1 MLVHGVAADSGSF
14 RLLEPLLAAH
24 FTVVSVER
32 RGRCGSPDDAEAYSL
47 EAEFDDLVA
56 VVAALPEPAI
66 VFGHSFGANVAL
78 GAALRSSAIAKLV
91 LYEPGRR
98 GDTPDGLREE
108 LERLLEGNERR
119 AAMRLAL
126 REFTRFPEAWIDD
139 LLETPPWQ
147 ERLAYAHTIAREV
160 RAYDEYDYGDLS
172 RLATPARLLVGSESP
187 VTELAHAHA
196 LAAILPAAQV
206 SVLRGQGHVAPV
218 TAPELVAREIIAFA
232 TAP

>member
-1 MLVHGVAADSGSF
+1 MSH
-14 RLLEPLLAAH
+14 
-24 FTVVSVER
+24 
-32 RGRCGSPDDAEAYSL
+32 
-47 EAEFDDLVA
+47 
-56 VVAALPEPAI
+56 
-66 VFGHSFGANVAL
+66 L

-108 LERLLEGNERR
+108 LERLLDGNERR

-126 REFTRFPEAWIDD
+126 CEFTRFPEEWIDD

-172 RLATPARLLVGSESP
+172 RLATPARLLVGGESP
-187 VTELAHAHA
+187 VTELAHARA